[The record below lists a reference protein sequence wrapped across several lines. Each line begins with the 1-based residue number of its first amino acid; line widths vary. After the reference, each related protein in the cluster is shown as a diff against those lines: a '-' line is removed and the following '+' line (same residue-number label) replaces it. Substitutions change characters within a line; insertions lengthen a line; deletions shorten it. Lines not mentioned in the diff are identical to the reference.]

1 MSIVKA
7 GANRGLAECQRLF
20 KNEIW
25 NCSVEDMRSHEG
37 QLPIFIQRTLP
48 SGECYFAAA
57 QFEHA
62 QNIGW
67 QSRVISA
74 VNQFQNN
81 SRHFSRSEFICNE
94 RFQ

>member
-1 MSIVKA
+1 MSVAKA

-25 NCSVEDMRSHEG
+25 NCSVEDIRSHRG
-37 QLPIFIQRTLP
+37 QLPIFIKRTLP

-57 QFEHA
+57 FEHV

-67 QSRVISA
+67 QSRVISELH
-74 VNQFQNN
+74 QFQNN
-81 SRHFSRSEFICNE
+81 SRHFSRSESICNE
-94 RFQ
+94 PFQ